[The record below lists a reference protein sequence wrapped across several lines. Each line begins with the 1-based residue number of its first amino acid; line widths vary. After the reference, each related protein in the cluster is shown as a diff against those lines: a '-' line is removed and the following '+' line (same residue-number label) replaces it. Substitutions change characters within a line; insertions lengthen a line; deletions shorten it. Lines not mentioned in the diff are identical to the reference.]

1 MKDYATHREIIS
13 QPAAWTAALQAV
25 DQHAIQLRTA
35 WNAWPIEQ
43 VVFTGC
49 GSTYYLSLAAASVFQ
64 TLTGVPARGLPAGE
78 FSLTP
83 EVRYL
88 TGTRPTLLVAVSRS
102 GATTETLRAVA
113 HFRRVGQGVV
123 FTIGCHP
130 DSKLAQMGDVNI
142 NIPTAREE
150 SVVQTRSFASMC
162 VAAWALGATLAQQ
175 DALLAQLGRLSEIGQ
190 HLIASFDGRLQA
202 LADFNRFDRIYF
214 LGSGLRYGLSCVGRS
229 NMKAMSRTHAGPVDF
244 REFRHGP
251 VSMVTHSTLIVG
263 LLSNDVHGEEIA
275 LLQEVSEAG
284 AHTLALSESPVS
296 RLNGAGVVL
305 NSGLDEIARSI
316 LYMPL
321 LQLLALGRALAKGL
335 NPDQPRNL
343 QAVVRLGNSTDD

>member
-1 MKDYATHREIIS
+1 MKDFATHREIIS

-25 DQHAIQLRTA
+25 DQRAIQLRTA
-35 WNAWPIEQ
+35 WQARPIEQ
-43 VVFTGC
+43 VIFTGC

-64 TLTGVPARGLPAGE
+64 ALTDVPARGIPAGE
-78 FSLTP
+78 FSLAP

-102 GATTETLRAVA
+102 GATTETLRAVE
-113 HFRRVGQGVV
+113 HFRGAGPGVV
-123 FTIGCHP
+123 FTIGCNP

-142 NIPTAREE
+142 NIPTAREK

-162 VAAWALGATLAQQ
+162 VAAWALGATLVQQ
-175 DALLAQLGRLSEIGQ
+175 GTLLAQLGRLSKIGQ

-214 LGSGLRYGLSCVGRS
+214 LGSGLRYGLACEGSLK
-229 NMKAMSRTHAGPVDF
+229 MKEMSLTHAEPF
-244 REFRHGP
+244 HFLEFRHGP

-263 LLSNDVHGEEIA
+263 LLSDDMHGEEVA
-275 LLQEVSEAG
+275 LLREVWEAG
-284 AHTLALSESPVS
+284 AHTLVLSESPVPS
-296 RLNGAGVVL
+296 LNGDSVVL

-316 LYMPL
+316 LYMPP

-343 QAVVRLGNSTDD
+343 QAVVRLGDSTS